1 MTDDQILPEK
11 NNVVLFP
18 KTHDYYQI
26 ELTRMLESERY
37 GEAIALLRFLLQCGG
52 EDDQIRAEWN
62 ALMQWLI
69 TAFPE
74 AERAAEEG
82 FPEPGPWTEEAEDS
96 GDTERDM
103 LKQQIHQKLQADSQY
118 IARLLASLTEGDMDD
133 RKLLI
138 LEQLAAAEDDSIDPS
153 LIRMLE
159 HEPLHPLLQF
169 GILQTL
175 KRRGIE
181 GEVFFTRGQERV
193 VVDIEATPLDLES
206 YPPNAVAPAE
216 RVNESAAVR
225 EPSLAYFA
233 SEMWQ
238 QFLKLIYGTSMY
250 RRLCEGDDREAD
262 AWAAALHRIVARL
275 LHIEEEEAE
284 VKTIYGLTGELRISY
299 ERALRAITRSLSG
312 EQDT

>member
-1 MTDDQILPEK
+1 MTDDQILPGK

-18 KTHDYYQI
+18 KTHDFYQI

-52 EDDQIRAEWN
+52 EDNQIRTEWN

-74 AERAAEEG
+74 AERGLPESGPWAEEV
-82 FPEPGPWTEEAEDS
+82 ENS
-96 GDTERDM
+96 GETERDL
-103 LKQQIHQKLQADSQY
+103 LKQQIQQKLQADSQY

-133 RKLLI
+133 RKLLV
-138 LEQLAAAEDDSIDPS
+138 LEHLAAAEDDSIDPP
-153 LIRMLE
+153 LLRMLE
-159 HEPLHPLLQF
+159 HDPLHPLLQF

-175 KRRGIE
+175 RRRGIE

-216 RVNESAAVR
+216 RVNEFAAVR

-250 RRLCEGDDREAD
+250 RGLCEGDEREAD

-312 EQDT
+312 E